1 LRFRLVLD
9 EPAGGARNMAV
20 DETLF
25 LSALDPS
32 ALATVRFYGFR
43 PETVSIGYRQ
53 SPGEAIDLEACRTH
67 GVDWVRRPTGGR
79 ALLHQ
84 HELTYSVCSPASGP
98 FRRLSVR
105 GVYDAVSQALRRAL
119 QRVDVPLDPPRPP
132 RRKAGP
138 EAPLTLPC
146 LAVPGG
152 HEITSG
158 GKKVVAS
165 AQRRTA
171 GGFLQ
176 HGAILFRVD
185 EDLWS
190 RLQPPGTEGGLDAIG
205 IEDLAPGKL
214 TPARLVEVLREAF
227 EELFDGPGVPSGLE
241 PSERSRLVE
250 LERKYNS
257 RAWNERSR

>member
-9 EPAGGARNMAV
+9 EPAEGARNMAV

-32 ALATVRFYGFR
+32 ALATLRLYSFR

-53 SPGEAIDLEACRTH
+53 SVLEAIDLDACRRQ
-67 GVDWVRRPTGGR
+67 GVGWVRRPTGGR

-84 HELTYSVCSPASGP
+84 HELTYSVSAPASGL
-98 FRRLSVR
+98 FRSLSVR

-119 QRVDVPLDPPRPP
+119 QRLDIPLDPPGPP
-132 RRKAGP
+132 RKKAAA
-138 EAPLTLPC
+138 EAPLELPC
-146 LAVPGG
+146 LALPGG

-158 GKKVVAS
+158 GKKIVAS

-171 GGFLQ
+171 RGFLQ
-176 HGAILFRVD
+176 HGSILFRVD
-185 EDLWS
+185 HDLWA
-190 RLQPPGTEGGLDAIG
+190 RLRPPGSEGGLDAIG
-205 IEDLAPGKL
+205 IDDLAPGKW
-214 TPARLVEVLREAF
+214 TPDRLMESLRGAF
-227 EELFDGPGVPSGLE
+227 EELFGGPAVSSGLD
-241 PSERSRLVE
+241 SGERSRIAE
-250 LERKYNS
+250 LERKYQS